1 MMIMVMREVIN
12 LSNSLSVVESF
23 RSTSG
28 NKEPKVDDDTVINN
42 PDTVVGCIKNNDIRL
57 PQATWV
63 FFSIL
68 SPLLLYHTWDIL
80 LKKFLTGM
88 WETFF

>member
-28 NKEPKVDDDTVINN
+28 NKEPNVEDVNVINN
-42 PDTVVGCIKNNDIRL
+42 PGTVAG
-57 PQATWV
+57 
-63 FFSIL
+63 
-68 SPLLLYHTWDIL
+68 
-80 LKKFLTGM
+80 
-88 WETFF
+88 